1 MRRCTNGIFILDTR
15 EEFDE
20 GPGPGASAPKRVKAP
35 FVERTVLSFP
45 NGGRAMTMDTATH
58 WSARSWRSKEALQQP
73 TYPDEEKLEEA
84 LDYVAGLPPL
94 VTSWEVENLK
104 TELARAAHGDR
115 FLLQGGDCAESFRDC
130 QAEVITSRLKIL
142 MQMSLVLTYGLNT
155 RIVRVGRFAGQYAK
169 PRSSDT
175 ETRNGTTLPSYRGDI
190 INGPEFSAEAR
201 RPNPDRLAE
210 AYASS
215 SLTLNLVRALAEGGF
230 ADLRHPEYWDLDFM
244 QHSPLAEEYHAIVD
258 AIEDTLGFVEAVT
271 DKQLDSLEGVTFY
284 TSHEALLLPYEEA
297 LSRSVP
303 HKDGIYNLGTHL
315 PWVGKRTNQPDK
327 AHVEYAR
334 GLENPVGLKVGPD
347 MTPSRLQ
354 TLVRTLNPEDEPGGL
369 ALITRFGADTIG
381 DRLPSLIDAVRAIG
395 HTVLWVCDP
404 MHGNTER
411 TDDGTKTRHFDN
423 ILGELEQAFDIHAAE
438 NSHLGGVHFELT
450 GENVTECIGGARGL
464 SVSDL
469 DQAYESHVDPR
480 LNYEQSLEMA
490 FSIVRKYRQ
499 LSA

>member
-1 MRRCTNGIFILDTR
+1 M
-15 EEFDE
+15 
-20 GPGPGASAPKRVKAP
+20 AQ
-35 FVERTVLSFP
+35 
-45 NGGRAMTMDTATH
+45 ATTTD
-58 WSARSWRSKEALQQP
+58 WSPHSWRATEALQQP
-73 TYPDEEKLEEA
+73 TYPDEEELEEA
-84 LDYVAGLPPL
+84 LDYVSGLPPL

-104 TELARAAHGDR
+104 EELGRAARGER
-115 FLLQGGDCAESFRDC
+115 FLLQGGECAESFADC
-130 QAEVITSRLKIL
+130 RAEVITSRLKIL

-190 INGPEFSAEAR
+190 VNGAEFSAEAR
-201 RPNPDRLAE
+201 RPDPNRLGE

-258 AIEDTLGFVEAVT
+258 AIEDTLGFLETVT
-271 DKQLDSLEGVTFY
+271 NKKLDSLEGVSFY

-303 HKDGIYNLGTHL
+303 HKEGIYNLGTHL

-334 GLENPVGLKVGPD
+334 GLQNPVGLKVGPD
-347 MTPSRLQ
+347 MTPSRLK
-354 TLVRTLNPEDEPGGL
+354 TLVRTLDPDDEPGKL
-369 ALITRFGADTIG
+369 TLISRLGVDKVG
-381 DRLPSLIDAVRAIG
+381 DQLPQLVRAVQDIG
-395 HTVLWVCDP
+395 HTVLWISDP
-404 MHGNTER
+404 MHGNTKKTE
-411 TDDGTKTRHFDN
+411 DGTKTRHFDD
-423 ILGELEQAFDIHAAE
+423 ILGELEQAFDVHAAE

-464 SVSDL
+464 SEADL
-469 DQAYESHVDPR
+469 GKAYESHVDPR

-499 LSA
+499 LAG